1 MIDAKIA
8 KAKALIA
15 ERERIDRELLD
26 LFGETGLPRRGRPRK
41 YRMVSTSVTRTIG
54 TSETHPVIRSEPQ
67 AEE

>member
-26 LFGETGLPRRGRPRK
+26 LFGDTAQPRRGRPRK
-41 YRMVSTSVTRTIG
+41 DRTAD
-54 TSETHPVIRSEPQ
+54 TQVPALTEPPTG
-67 AEE
+67 E